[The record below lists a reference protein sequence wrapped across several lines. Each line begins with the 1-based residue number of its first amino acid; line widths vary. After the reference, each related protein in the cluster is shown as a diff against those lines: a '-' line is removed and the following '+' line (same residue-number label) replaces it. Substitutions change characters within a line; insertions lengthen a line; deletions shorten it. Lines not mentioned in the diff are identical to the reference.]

1 VRVASRP
8 IRRIKDPVQI
18 FTTVCLPLAKF
29 FMEVDSEDSTIETML
44 ELIVNY
50 GDFHRRCFPKLEKV
64 DDRIFDALHG
74 DHDSV
79 YALSVMVY
87 EVVSGAFVSN
97 VFSNLAIMVGKDV
110 SDGAKV
116 LSHLFFGLPGSSAG
130 DCDQKD
136 RKSKWCLTL
145 YRTLFHSFEFS
156 LRPMIYEY
164 FKSLFSSLSY
174 YSGNILR
181 DLLLDSALRRAM
193 RSKPFDLKLLYDFF
207 FKKGPNLDLEVYET
221 LADMAQYG
229 LPFYFRTTRVEPS
242 VLLLSLLLDYCRLN
256 GRFDLKPLA
265 SEDQT
270 GGYQIR
276 IELTDRLILEAWE
289 NVEKYRPFFADHIR
303 KAIGYVGKMETLAKP
318 CSPEYY
324 DYKCLAPYVSI
335 FRQLEDARAGR
346 PGVLDPVLKDLTEIA
361 VPFMSYIFPFIDM
374 STDGH
379 STIITIRGDT
389 KEDALRLME
398 ALAIASHLS
407 ATYAVQ
413 LLFGIHA
420 WKLLK
425 LGKSK
430 IGLDGVFERTK
441 TVSYWPFLPPE
452 EVICHP
458 FLIADSILFK
468 VMSVLFKRLI
478 FEPTGNFGEDLS
490 RLWKM
495 ASLEGLIAL
504 ESSYGIKD
512 VGGLLRLV
520 DRESYNLFVK
530 LLQEVPLEWLSA
542 TFIALLRAHEV
553 VAGSANR

>member
-1 VRVASRP
+1 M
-8 IRRIKDPVQI
+8 D
-18 FTTVCLPLAKF
+18 
-29 FMEVDSEDSTIETML
+29 VDSKESTFETML
-44 ELIVNY
+44 KLVVNY
-50 GDFHRRCFPKLEKV
+50 GDFHHRRFPKVEEV
-64 DDRIFDALHG
+64 DDRILDALHG

-97 VFSNLAIMVGKDV
+97 MFSNLTIMVGKDV

-130 DCDQKD
+130 DCDRKD
-136 RKSKWCLTL
+136 RKSKWYLTL

-156 LRPMIYEY
+156 LRTMIYEY

-174 YSGNILR
+174 YSGNILH
-181 DLLLDSALRRAM
+181 DLLLDSAVRRAM

-229 LPFYFRTTRVEPS
+229 LPFYFRTTKVEPS

-265 SEDQT
+265 SEDPT

-289 NVEKYRPFFADHIR
+289 NLEKYRPFFADHIR
-303 KAIGYVGKMETLAKP
+303 KAIDYVGKMETLAKP
-318 CSPEYY
+318 CSLEYY

-346 PGVLDPVLKDLTEIA
+346 PGALDPVLKDLTEIA

-374 STDGH
+374 SADGRR
-379 STIITIRGDT
+379 TIITIRGET

-398 ALAIASHLS
+398 ALAFASHFS

-430 IGLDGVFERTK
+430 IGLDGVFEKTK
-441 TVSYWPFLPPE
+441 TASLVPFLSPE

-458 FLIADSILFK
+458 FLFADSILFK
-468 VMSVLFKRLI
+468 VMDVLFKKARYHLL
-478 FEPTGNFGEDLS
+478 FALTGNFEEDLS
-490 RLWKM
+490 RLWRM
-495 ASLEGLIAL
+495 ASLEGQIAL

-512 VGGLLRLV
+512 VEGLLRLI
-520 DRESYNLFVK
+520 DRESYNLFMK
-530 LLQEVPLEWLSA
+530 LQKLPLEWLSA
-542 TFIALLRAHEV
+542 TFIALLRARDV